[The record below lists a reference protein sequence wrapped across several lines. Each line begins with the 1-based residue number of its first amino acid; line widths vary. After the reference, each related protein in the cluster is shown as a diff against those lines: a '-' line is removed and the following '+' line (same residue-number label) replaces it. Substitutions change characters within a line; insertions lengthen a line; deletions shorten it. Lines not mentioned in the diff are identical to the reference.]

1 MEEPKNKQLQHMAIT
16 LSTERSSSAPHL
28 STSKIE
34 VGFLPLL
41 ADVFIVFFGTWT
53 LIHQISYFSGLAF
66 YQSWNIA
73 FLVSGF
79 SVTTFALMH
88 AKNKGKPLFYWGPPV
103 VWAAILVSILLT
115 LFLYRPD
122 SDDEHYF
129 GQALLALD
137 FTFEKMKSLPG
148 ISTGYAL
155 TSYDFIRGAL
165 SYYTGIPALYAF
177 YAVGPAIIS
186 IFVVIFQWRLLKLLS
201 IKNVGF
207 ALLVF
212 FIVMLSWGDIHRSPA
227 NLGYVK
233 LFQGKGA
240 MVWVAIPAMIFYWL
254 QFEVTHKKKALFL
267 LFLAAVS
274 GVGFSPTGIPVA
286 ILMALL
292 FFISGFMQV
301 SDKKGVLNRT
311 LLLGVMLIGFL
322 ALGLSITEYFGYHSS
337 GIHSSVGVRQLST
350 LSDYLVNWEML
361 HFVLGDTKRFWLALL
376 ALGLSPFLLP
386 QSPARNLMRA
396 YLGLCIVL
404 MVIPISSAV
413 MAQFSTGSFA
423 WRWLF
428 VCPFVLCIMVL
439 INFFQEQ
446 KWRYYIKAAL
456 IASFLG
462 LFIASGPLLVS
473 ESNHTKFSLLFH
485 QLPDEQKIILRPE
498 PYGNQTTRLKGSRVI
513 SLKDGR
519 PL

>member
-1 MEEPKNKQLQHMAIT
+1 
-16 LSTERSSSAPHL
+16 
-28 STSKIE
+28 
-34 VGFLPLL
+34 
-41 ADVFIVFFGTWT
+41 
-53 LIHQISYFSGLAF
+53 
-66 YQSWNIA
+66 
-73 FLVSGF
+73 
-79 SVTTFALMH
+79 
-88 AKNKGKPLFYWGPPV
+88 
-103 VWAAILVSILLT
+103 
-115 LFLYRPD
+115 
-122 SDDEHYF
+122 
-129 GQALLALD
+129 
-137 FTFEKMKSLPG
+137 
-148 ISTGYAL
+148 
-155 TSYDFIRGAL
+155 
-165 SYYTGIPALYAF
+165 
-177 YAVGPAIIS
+177 
-186 IFVVIFQWRLLKLLS
+186 
-201 IKNVGF
+201 
-207 ALLVF
+207 
-212 FIVMLSWGDIHRSPA
+212 
-227 NLGYVK
+227 
-233 LFQGKGA
+233 
-240 MVWVAIPAMIFYWL
+240 
-254 QFEVTHKKKALFL
+254 
-267 LFLAAVS
+267 
-274 GVGFSPTGIPVA
+274 
-286 ILMALL
+286 
-292 FFISGFMQV
+292 MQV